1 MTGPSRVGVTLP
13 GLKSRLT
20 CAVSSASAICRA
32 MASASATGNPRSVFF
47 SVVFAVFV
55 AFVVFVGFRGF
66 VICVVTLDSSLE
78 LA

>member
-20 CAVSSASAICRA
+20 CAASSASAICRA

-47 SVVFAVFV
+47 SVVFV